1 MSNLEQILH
10 QMGKGKYAIPT
21 FAQFVLEHGR
31 EYSPNT
37 LPKGYRI
44 MTPHRCFDNA
54 FHLAKK
60 KGLTYVEGYAEVEG
74 VPILHGW
81 CVDGEQVIDVTATG
95 LMGYYGV
102 PLNLKLVQRFRI
114 EKRNTFSII
123 DDWLNG
129 FRLLSNLN
137 GLAWQDLR
145 AEPVPET
152 A

>member
-1 MSNLEQILH
+1 MSNLKRILE

-21 FAQFVLEHGR
+21 FAQFVLEYGR
-31 EYSPNT
+31 EYSPSP
-37 LPKGYRI
+37 LPKGYRL
-44 MTPHRCFDNA
+44 MTPQRCFDNA
-54 FHLAKK
+54 FLLAKK

-81 CVDGEQVIDVTATG
+81 CLDGDRVIDVTASGIT
-95 LMGYYGV
+95 GYYGV

-123 DDWLNG
+123 DDWSNG
-129 FRLLSNLN
+129 FRLLSNLKD
-137 GLAWQDLR
+137 LAWQ
-145 AEPVPET
+145 AQAKPGPET